1 MPHPGR
7 IKKIIG
13 EGLAFIEPN
22 EVVNE
27 VINLLNPNE
36 INKLKKHFGKE
47 DFKNDLLEKI
57 KTDIVFKERLENSEI
72 PQYTGKTFFEIVK
85 IEKNFTG
92 EKNKFL
98 IFKYTPGKLV
108 NSRFISNFEWLEVNI
123 SDYSLSRD
131 IKGIRVIMKI
141 INKGE
146 VDERFTIKKGEFKE
160 GDVLNIRISDF
171 KKNLFTEDNILDNVL
186 KTTVIFLL
194 GILNFNF
201 TFLIELDP
209 L

>member
-1 MPHPGR
+1 M
-7 IKKIIG
+7 K
-13 EGLAFIEPN
+13 
-22 EVVNE
+22 
-27 VINLLNPNE
+27 
-36 INKLKKHFGKE
+36 
-47 DFKNDLLEKI
+47 
-57 KTDIVFKERLENSEI
+57 
-72 PQYTGKTFFEIVK
+72 KTF
-85 IEKNFTG
+85 
-92 EKNKFL
+92 L
-98 IFKYTPGKLV
+98 IWKYTPDTLV

-123 SDYSLSRD
+123 SNYSLSRD

-146 VDERFTIKKGEFKE
+146 VDERFTIKKGKFKE